1 MFYGITLAKLIKF
14 LAENL
19 RVCDFYCTFVRI
31 FSTLL
36 RRYERTTTKPDS
48 HQDVATEGL

>member
-19 RVCDFYCTFVRI
+19 RVCDFYCTFVQI
-31 FSTLL
+31 FSTLG
-36 RRYERTTTKPDS
+36 
-48 HQDVATEGL
+48 GLFFIKFLTV